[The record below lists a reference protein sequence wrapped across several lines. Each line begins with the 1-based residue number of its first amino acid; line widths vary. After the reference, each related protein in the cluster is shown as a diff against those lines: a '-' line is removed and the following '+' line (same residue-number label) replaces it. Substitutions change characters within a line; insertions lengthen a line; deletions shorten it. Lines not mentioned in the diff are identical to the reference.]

1 MESRQVLDGWK
12 RADADARGAESRLL
26 AAWELYEKRLVA
38 PPAEDLLRQVAALRA
53 RANEQLALAFIAL
66 ATAAAAPNDTPSA

>member
-1 MESRQVLDGWK
+1 MESRQVLDAWK

-38 PPAEDLLRQVAALRA
+38 APAEDLLRQVAALRA
-53 RANEQLALAFIAL
+53 NANEQLSLAFIAL
-66 ATAAAAPNDTPSA
+66 TAAASTHNDTPSA